1 MDIIPVP
8 TSNDATFVTY
18 ERWYFQISR
27 SLCAH
32 LRTLTLTPTS
42 QLYAQSGMHLATI
55 SLASVTW
62 DPMRSEPAMQS
73 AQSMQIA
80 VNYTTTRA
88 QGGRS
93 LEEVE
98 RAKPGTEGEAQSQR
112 SVLVS
117 VWSTERPQG
126 DLLLATY

>member
-1 MDIIPVP
+1 
-8 TSNDATFVTY
+8 
-18 ERWYFQISR
+18 
-27 SLCAH
+27 
-32 LRTLTLTPTS
+32 
-42 QLYAQSGMHLATI
+42 MHLATI

-80 VNYTTTRA
+80 VNYNTARA

-98 RAKPGTEGEAQSQR
+98 RAKPGTEGEVQSQR

-117 VWSTERPQG
+117 VWSTKRLHTRCGLPSG
-126 DLLLATY
+126 HLLLATY